1 MKLKLVCV
9 IVNKIKAEKVIRALS
24 ESGLHH
30 LQAMP
35 GLGTAPTS
43 FSELMG
49 TGETEKAVVL
59 GTAEES
65 ALDGIWQCLK
75 EKFGFEEKNT
85 GIAFAMPVKS
95 VGGPA
100 TLALL
105 TGVADITEEA
115 EK

>member
-9 IVNKIKAEKVIRALS
+9 IVDKIKGEKVIRALV
-24 ESGLHH
+24 ENGLHYM
-30 LQAMP
+30 QAMP
-35 GLGTAPTS
+35 GLGTAPS
-43 FSELMG
+43 AFSELMG

-59 GTAEES
+59 GTAEEG
-65 ALDGIWQCLK
+65 AVEGIWTCLK

-85 GIAFAMPVKS
+85 GIAFTIPVKS

-105 TGVADITEEA
+105 SGGAGIAEEA
-115 EK
+115 KK